1 MMTNNNIKNED
12 QEYRCGFVALLGR
25 PNVGKSSIIN
35 TLLKEK
41 VAAVSSKPQTTRN
54 AIRCI
59 LTTEKEQI
67 IFVDTPGIHKP
78 KHVLGDFMVKE
89 ASKTLSQVDLVCLV
103 VEAGDRTIG
112 EKEELILEFLSNCSV
127 PVVLAVNKIDKFS
140 DQEVFWKTVEM
151 YETRITPAAVVPLS
165 AKKGTNMDVFI
176 ETLSGM
182 LPMQPPIYPAD
193 MLMDTTERFLAAE
206 VIREK
211 ILNFTDQEVPHG
223 TAVVVE
229 EFKSPEEYPELKTC
243 EIRATIIVD
252 REGQKAIIIGRSG
265 AKLKTIGM
273 AARKEL
279 EEKFGYPIY
288 LQLWVKVKP
297 GWRKSQEE
305 LRRLGYSF

>member
-1 MMTNNNIKNED
+1 MINNNIKNED

-25 PNVGKSSIIN
+25 PNVGKSSMIN

-89 ASKTLSQVDLVCLV
+89 AAKALSQVDVICFV

-112 EKEELILEFLSNCSV
+112 EKEEIILEFLSGSGV

-151 YETRITPAAVVPLS
+151 YETRISPAAVVPIS
-165 AKKGTNMDVFI
+165 AKKGVNMDVLI

-193 MLMDTTERFLAAE
+193 MLMDATERFLAAE

>member
-1 MMTNNNIKNED
+1 MTNNIIANEEH
-12 QEYRCGFVALLGR
+12 EYRCGFVALLGR

-89 ASKTLSQVDLVCLV
+89 AAKTLSQVDVICFV

-112 EKEELILEFLSNCSV
+112 EKEEIILEFLSNFTV
-127 PVVLAVNKIDKFS
+127 PIVLAVNKIDKFS

-151 YETRITPAAVVPLS
+151 YETRISPAAVVPLS
-165 AKKGTNMDVFI
+165 AKKSVNMDVLI

-243 EIRATIIVD
+243 EIRATIVVD

>member
-1 MMTNNNIKNED
+1 MTNNIIANEEH
-12 QEYRCGFVALLGR
+12 EYRCGFVALLGR

-89 ASKTLSQVDLVCLV
+89 AAKTLSQVDVICFV

-112 EKEELILEFLSNCSV
+112 EKEEIILEFLSNSTV
-127 PVVLAVNKIDKFS
+127 PIVLAVNKIDKFS

-151 YETRITPAAVVPLS
+151 YETRISPAAVVPLS
-165 AKKGTNMDVFI
+165 AKKGVNMDVLI

-182 LPMQPPIYPAD
+182 LPMQPPIYPTD
-193 MLMDTTERFLAAE
+193 MLMDATERFLAAE

-243 EIRATIIVD
+243 EIRATIVVD

>member
-1 MMTNNNIKNED
+1 MTNNIIANEEH
-12 QEYRCGFVALLGR
+12 EYRCGFVALLGR

-89 ASKTLSQVDLVCLV
+89 AAKTLSQVDVICFV

-112 EKEELILEFLSNCSV
+112 EKEEIILEFLSNSTV
-127 PVVLAVNKIDKFS
+127 PIVLAVNKIDKFS

-151 YETRITPAAVVPLS
+151 YETRISPAAVVPLS
-165 AKKGTNMDVFI
+165 AKKSVNMDVLI

-193 MLMDTTERFLAAE
+193 MLMDTTERFLTAE
-206 VIREK
+206 VIREN

-243 EIRATIIVD
+243 EIRATIVVD

>member
-1 MMTNNNIKNED
+1 MTNNIIANEEH
-12 QEYRCGFVALLGR
+12 EYRCGFVALLGR

-78 KHVLGDFMVKE
+78 KHVLGNFMVKE
-89 ASKTLSQVDLVCLV
+89 AAKTLSQVDVICFV

-112 EKEELILEFLSNCSV
+112 EKEEIILEFLSNSTV
-127 PVVLAVNKIDKFS
+127 PIVLAVNKIDKFS

-151 YETRITPAAVVPLS
+151 YETRISPAAVVPLS
-165 AKKGTNMDVFI
+165 AKKSVNMDVLI

-243 EIRATIIVD
+243 EIRATIVVD

>member
-1 MMTNNNIKNED
+1 MTNNIIANEEH
-12 QEYRCGFVALLGR
+12 EYRCGFVALLGR

-89 ASKTLSQVDLVCLV
+89 AAKTLSQVDVICFV

-112 EKEELILEFLSNCSV
+112 EKEEIILEFLSNCSV
-127 PVVLAVNKIDKFS
+127 PIVLAVNKIDKFS

-151 YETRITPAAVVPLS
+151 YETRISPAAVVPLS
-165 AKKGTNMDVFI
+165 AKKSVNMDVLI

-243 EIRATIIVD
+243 EIRATIVVD

>member
-1 MMTNNNIKNED
+1 MTNNIIANEEH
-12 QEYRCGFVALLGR
+12 EYRCGFVALLGR

-89 ASKTLSQVDLVCLV
+89 AAKTLSQVDVICFV

-112 EKEELILEFLSNCSV
+112 EKEEIILEFLSNSTV
-127 PVVLAVNKIDKFS
+127 PIVLAVNKIDKFS

-151 YETRITPAAVVPLS
+151 YKTRISPAAVVPLS
-165 AKKGTNMDVFI
+165 AKKSVNMDVLI

-243 EIRATIIVD
+243 EIRATIVVD

>member
-1 MMTNNNIKNED
+1 MTNNNIKNED

-25 PNVGKSSIIN
+25 PNVGKSSMIN

-89 ASKTLSQVDLVCLV
+89 AAKALSQVDVICFV

-112 EKEELILEFLSNCSV
+112 EKEELILEFLSGSSV

-151 YETRITPAAVVPLS
+151 YETRISPAAVVPIS
-165 AKKGTNMDVFI
+165 AKKGVNMDVLI

-229 EFKSPEEYPELKTC
+229 EFKSPEEYPVLKTC

-279 EEKFGYPIY
+279 EEKLGYPIY

>member
-1 MMTNNNIKNED
+1 MTNNIIANEEH
-12 QEYRCGFVALLGR
+12 EYRCGFVALLGR

-89 ASKTLSQVDLVCLV
+89 AAKTLSQVDVICFV

-112 EKEELILEFLSNCSV
+112 EKEEIILEFLSNSTV
-127 PVVLAVNKIDKFS
+127 PIVLAVNKIDKFS

-151 YETRITPAAVVPLS
+151 YETRISPAAVVPLS
-165 AKKGTNMDVFI
+165 AKKSVNMDVLI

-193 MLMDTTERFLAAE
+193 MLMDTTERFLTAE

-243 EIRATIIVD
+243 EIRATIVVD

>member
-1 MMTNNNIKNED
+1 MTNKKIPEESTYK
-12 QEYRCGFVALLGR
+12 CGFVALLGR

-78 KHVLGDFMVKE
+78 KNVLGDFMLNE
-89 ASKTLSQVDLVCLV
+89 ANKALSQVDLVCFV
-103 VEAGDRTIG
+103 VEAGDHSLG
-112 EKEELILEFLSNCSV
+112 EKEEIIINILSNANIPIILV
-127 PVVLAVNKIDKFS
+127 VNKIDKFS
-140 DQEVFWKTVEM
+140 GDEVFWKTVEL
-151 YETRITPAAVVPLS
+151 YETMISPVAVVPIS

-176 ETLSGM
+176 ETLSGL
-182 LPMQPPIYPAD
+182 LPMQPPVYPAD
-193 MLMDTTERFLAAE
+193 MLMDSTERFLTAE

-223 TAVVVE
+223 IAVIVD
-229 EFKSPEEYPELKTC
+229 EFKSPEEYPELKIC

-252 REGQKAIIIGRSG
+252 RDGQKGIIIGKGGS
-265 AKLKTIGM
+265 KLKMIGT
-273 AARKEL
+273 AARKDL
-279 EEKFGYPIY
+279 EHKFGYKVY